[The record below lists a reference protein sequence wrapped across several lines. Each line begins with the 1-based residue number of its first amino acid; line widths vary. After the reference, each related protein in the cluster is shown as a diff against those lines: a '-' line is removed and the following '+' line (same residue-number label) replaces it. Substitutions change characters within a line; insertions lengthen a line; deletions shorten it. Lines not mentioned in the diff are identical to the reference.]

1 MMMILKQKN
10 SDGDSYEQ
18 FNFDGSNH
26 VGKFVGAAV
35 ACRNI
40 GNGVDKMFGAAIAH

>member
-10 SDGDSYEQ
+10 SDGSSYKQ
-18 FNFDGSNH
+18 FNFDGSYH

-35 ACRNI
+35 ARQNI
-40 GNGVDKMFGAAIAH
+40 GNGVDKMFGAAVAC